1 MTTQTTHPPAH
12 TSAHSSRGAVFTDL
26 VLEVFRLN
34 GALLALGDHMTRDLG
49 LTSARWQ
56 VLGALDRGPATV
68 SQIARAMGLTRQSVQ
83 RLVDVLAG
91 EGLLTL
97 RDNPNHR
104 RARLVDF
111 TAAGRAALDAVTAR
125 QAAWANAVA
134 ATVPRADLDTT
145 CAVIRSLRRHV
156 EANPPPPTDEALTD
170 EANDG

>member
-1 MTTQTTHPPAH
+1 MTDQPRHTPAH
-12 TSAHSSRGAVFTDL
+12 TPQGAVFTDL

-34 GALLALGDHMTRDLG
+34 GALLAFGDGMTRDLG

-56 VLGALDRGPATV
+56 VLGALDQGPATV
-68 SQIARAMGLTRQSVQ
+68 SQIARAMGLSRQSVQ
-83 RLVDVLAG
+83 RLVDVLVT

-134 ATVPRADLDTT
+134 ATVPGKDLDV
-145 CAVIRSLRRHV
+145 ARDVIRALRRQVDDTATHPV
-156 EANPPPPTDEALTD
+156 ETDDAEPD
-170 EANDG
+170 

>member
-1 MTTQTTHPPAH
+1 MADQTTHSPAH
-12 TSAHSSRGAVFTDL
+12 TSRGAAFTDL

-34 GALLALGDHMTRDLG
+34 GALLAAGDRMTGDLG

-91 EGLLTL
+91 EGLVAL

-111 TAAGRAALDAVTAR
+111 TAQGRAALDAVTAR
-125 QAAWANAVA
+125 QAAWADTVA
-134 ATVPRADLDTT
+134 ATVAQNDLDT
-145 CAVIRSLRRHV
+145 AHDVIRAVRRHL
-156 EANPPPPTDEALTD
+156 EANPSPTALEAAD
-170 EANDG
+170 D